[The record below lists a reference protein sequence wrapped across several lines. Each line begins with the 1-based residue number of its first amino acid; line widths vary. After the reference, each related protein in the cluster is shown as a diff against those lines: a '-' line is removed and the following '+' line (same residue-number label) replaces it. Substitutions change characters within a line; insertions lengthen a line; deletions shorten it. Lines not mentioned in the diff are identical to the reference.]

1 MNRKIRFAAAAL
13 AAVVTLGTVAG
24 NAVYAADSV
33 SITNVS
39 YDPTRELY
47 EQYNKIFQE
56 HWKEKTGQD
65 VDITQ
70 SHGGSG
76 KQALEVA
83 NGLEA
88 DVVTLALEYD
98 VDAIQNAGLIDDGW
112 IDEFPEDSSPYT
124 STIVFLVR
132 KGNPKGIK
140 DWDDLVK
147 DGVGVI
153 TPNPK
158 TSGGARWNYL
168 AAWAYAKDKFNGDED
183 QIKDF
188 IKKLYQNVL
197 VLDSGARG
205 ATTSFVENGQGDVL
219 IAWENEA
226 YLSVKDYPD
235 DYEIITP
242 SISILAQPSVAVVD
256 TVVDEKGTRDV
267 ATEYLNYLYSD
278 EAQRIAGDNYY
289 RPSNEDILKEYSDVF
304 DLDINLVTID
314 DFSGWK
320 EAQGY
325 EAMEKLL
332 ALPDYPTGIYCAN
345 DITAVGVLKLL
356 SRRKNIYMPS
366 VIASDDIE
374 QAQFTTP
381 MLTTVHLPKEDMGKF
396 ALWLLL
402 DRINNGH
409 RAVTR
414 VELECKLMVRSSCT
428 SAQENGWSDYCI

>member
-1 MNRKIRFAAAAL
+1 MKRKIRFAAAAL

-24 NAVYAADSV
+24 NTVYAADSV

-112 IDEFPEDSSPYT
+112 IDEFPDDSSPYT

-132 KGNPKGIK
+132 KGNPKG
-140 DWDDLVK
+140 
-147 DGVGVI
+147 
-153 TPNPK
+153 
-158 TSGGARWNYL
+158 
-168 AAWAYAKDKFNGDED
+168 
-183 QIKDF
+183 IKDF

-304 DLDINLVTID
+304 DLDINLVTMD
-314 DFSGWK
+314 DFGGWK
-320 EAQGY
+320 EAQETHFSDGGVFDQIY
-325 EAMEKLL
+325 E
-332 ALPDYPTGIYCAN
+332 G
-345 DITAVGVLKLL
+345 
-356 SRRKNIYMPS
+356 
-366 VIASDDIE
+366 
-374 QAQFTTP
+374 
-381 MLTTVHLPKEDMGKF
+381 
-396 ALWLLL
+396 
-402 DRINNGH
+402 
-409 RAVTR
+409 
-414 VELECKLMVRSSCT
+414 
-428 SAQENGWSDYCI
+428 